1 MNLVQ
6 LAHTYS
12 IVAFDPAAEQ
22 LGVAVQ
28 SHYFGVGAAVPW
40 LEPGVG
46 AVATQS
52 FVEVS
57 YGPLGLA
64 MMRMGKRAS
73 QALAGLLAADPQQ
86 DRRQVAMVDIHGDVA
101 VHTGARCI
109 AAAGHR
115 TGEGYSVQANLMLR
129 DSVWDAM
136 AEAYEQTGGD
146 LAERML
152 TALEAAEAEGG
163 DIRGRQSAAL
173 VVVNAAP
180 SGHPWKDRLFDL
192 RVDDHVEPLTE
203 LRRLLTVRRA
213 YNDWNAA
220 EALLNVGASA
230 MTDAGG
236 TRTADAIAHFAA
248 APDLMPENP
257 EGVFW
262 FGCALVN
269 AGQVEASLPY
279 FQRVYSAQPAWRELI
294 PRLAKAGLLPQD
306 DMLLRRLIEM

>member
-1 MNLVQ
+1 MPK

-12 IVAFDPAAEQ
+12 IVAYDAAAQQ

-28 SHYFGVGAAVPW
+28 SHYFSVGSVVPW

-64 MMRMGKRAS
+64 LLKAGKTPA
-73 QALAGLLAADPQQ
+73 QALAALTAADPKQ
-86 DRRQVAMVDIHGDVA
+86 DRRQVGMVDVHGNVA

-109 AAAGHR
+109 QAAGHR
-115 TGEGYSVQANLMLR
+115 VGDGYTVQANLMAR
-129 DSVWDAM
+129 DTVWDAM
-136 AEAYEQTGGD
+136 AAAYEQTRGD

-152 TALEAAEAEGG
+152 AAMEAAETAGG

-173 VVVNAAP
+173 VVIDAAP
-180 SGHPWKDRLFDL
+180 TGKPWDARRLDL
-192 RVDDHVEPLTE
+192 RVDDHAEPLVE
-203 LRRLLTVRRA
+203 LRRILNVRRA
-213 YNDWNAA
+213 YHAWDQVEAA
-220 EALLNVGASA
+220 LVGEDVGEAQVAAALAA
-230 MTDAGG
+230 F
-236 TRTADAIAHFAA
+236 RA

-262 FGCALVN
+262 FACALVN
-269 AGQVEASLPY
+269 AGQVAAALPHL
-279 FQRVYSAQPAWRELI
+279 QQVYAVQPVWRELV
-294 PRLAKAGLLPQD
+294 PRLAAAGLLPED
-306 DMLLRRLIEM
+306 AGLLARLVAL

>member
-1 MNLVQ
+1 MPQ

-12 IVAFDPAAEQ
+12 IVALDPAAGQ

-28 SHYFGVGAAVPW
+28 SHYFGVGVAVPW
-40 LEPGVG
+40 LEAGVG

-52 FVEVS
+52 FVEIS

-64 MMRMGKRAS
+64 LMRAGKSAS
-73 QALAGLLAADPQQ
+73 QALAGLLAADPRQ
-86 DRRQVAMVDIHGDVA
+86 DQRQVAMVDVHGDVA

-115 TGEGYSVQANLMLR
+115 IGEGYAVQANLMLR
-129 DSVWDAM
+129 PTVWDAM
-136 AEAYEQTGGD
+136 AEAYEQTRGD
-146 LAERML
+146 LATRL
-152 TALEAAEAEGG
+152 LAALDAAEAEGG
-163 DIRGRQSAAL
+163 DMRGRQSAAL
-173 VVVNAAP
+173 VVVNAAA
-180 SGHPWKDRLFDL
+180 SGQPWQDRIFDL
-192 RVDDHVEPLTE
+192 RVDDHAAPLVE

-220 EALLNVGASA
+220 EALLAGDPVEAAQVEAAQVEAASA
-230 MTDAGG
+230 
-236 TRTADAIAHFAA
+236 RFAA

-269 AGQVEASLPY
+269 AGALEAALPY
-279 FQRVYSAQPAWRELI
+279 FRRVYAVQPVWRELT
-294 PRLAKAGLLPQD
+294 PRLAEAGLLPQD
-306 DMLLRRLIEM
+306 ESVLRRLIEL